1 MPQEPQHQRAAM
13 RRAACLA
20 WQVMRGFVAESGVQ
34 YVIVPATDKPGQ
46 TGPFSLGVYAEH
58 EVKFRK
64 IADSHEAR
72 AATTCSVQAP
82 SFITRQQDENQLRKI
97 ADSHMP
103 LRALLATSLLH
114 SRQQGRATGRC
125 VRARVCPSANAVAA
139 AARSARRMDRGAR
152 GRRPPER
159 RVAPQSAVHDFGRS
173 QRRSRRRRQ
182 WLARPPRPLAARRS
196 LRRPRCTNASSR
208 PRVHARREPTLKLL
222 RRGATGA

>member
-13 RRAACLA
+13 RHAACLA

-82 SFITRQQDENQLRKI
+82 SFIIRQQ
-97 ADSHMP
+97 
-103 LRALLATSLLH
+103 
-114 SRQQGRATGRC
+114 
-125 VRARVCPSANAVAA
+125 AREP
-139 AARSARRMDRGAR
+139 
-152 GRRPPER
+152 
-159 RVAPQSAVHDFGRS
+159 APQD
-173 QRRSRRRRQ
+173 RR
-182 WLARPPRPLAARRS
+182 LAHATACSNRHQLAA
-196 LRRPRCTNASSR
+196 LA
-208 PRVHARREPTLKLL
+208 PT
-222 RRGATGA
+222 G